1 MELPDELVD
10 SFASL
15 DRARLTRMSE
25 PAREGQL
32 TARQILLEYVEAL
45 WEDVQRSGERPDI
58 GEKYEALATVR
69 ELARSMSEVAFDA
82 VYDSRSP

>member
-1 MELPDELVD
+1 VELPEELVD

-25 PAREGQL
+25 PARERQL

-69 ELARSMSEVAFDA
+69 ELARSLSEVAFDA

>member
-1 MELPDELVD
+1 MELPEELVD

-25 PAREGQL
+25 HARESQL

-69 ELARSMSEVAFDA
+69 ELARSLSEVAFDA